1 MRILV
6 TGGAGF
12 IGSHLC
18 ERLLADGHKVI
29 VVDNFITGS
38 SKNLAS
44 FKDNP
49 NFTLVQHDIN
59 LPLPAGVIGKTNMAP
74 GYGEQD
80 DLKFDQIYHLACP
93 ASPVDYRE
101 IPLQTL
107 LVNAVGTKNI
117 IEVAVRHGAA
127 FLHASSSEVYGDPQ
141 EHPQKETYWGNVN
154 PIGERSCYS
163 EGKRFA
169 ESLAVNYYHH
179 FGFPLKIVRIFNTYG
194 PRMRKHDGR
203 VIPSFIQAALMDEP
217 LRMHGDGSQTRSFC
231 YIDDMVE
238 GLILAMNHQ
247 EYLGPVNLGYEEET
261 SIRQLAE
268 KIVKLTGSSS
278 MLSSV
283 ESIDDD
289 PKQRKPDQ
297 NSDTNQKLTLNQVCK
312 KPSSILR
319 INFFLCLKTA
329 IRNRW
334 KKYFPMLVLR
344 LTAINPGISPFIT
357 SVFMR
362 GP

>member
-18 ERLLADGHKVI
+18 EKLLASGHDV
-29 VVDNFITGS
+29 VAVDNFITGNT
-38 SKNLAS
+38 KNLVGIKEHPR
-44 FKDNP
+44 FR
-49 NFTLVQHDIN
+49 LVQHDITT
-59 LPLPAGVIGKTNMAP
+59 PLPPEVAGKTNMAP

-80 DLKFDQIYHLACP
+80 ELKFDQIYHLACP

-107 LVNAVGTKNI
+107 LVNSVGTKNI
-117 IEVAVRHGAA
+117 VELAVKHRAA
-127 FLHASSSEVYGDPQ
+127 LLHASSSEVYGDP
-141 EHPQKETYWGNVN
+141 EVHPQKETYWGHVN

-203 VIPSFIQAALMDEP
+203 VVPSFIQAALLGEP
-217 LRMHGDGSQTRSFC
+217 LRLNGSGQQTRSFC

-247 EYLGPVNLGYEEET
+247 EYLGPVNLGRDEET
-261 SIRQLAE
+261 PIRELAE
-268 KIVKLTGSSS
+268 QIVQLTASSS
-278 MLSSV
+278 VIV
-283 ESIDDD
+283 EAEAVADD
-289 PKQRKPDQ
+289 PKQRQPD
-297 NSDTNQKLTLNQVCK
+297 LTLARTTLGY
-312 KPSSILR
+312 KPQISLEEG
-319 INFFLCLKTA
+319 LKRT
-329 IRNRW
+329 IE
-334 KKYFPMLVLR
+334 YFK
-344 LTAINPGISPFIT
+344 TIA
-357 SVFMR
+357 
-362 GP
+362 

>member
-18 ERLLADGHKVI
+18 EKLLTSGHDV
-29 VVDNFITGS
+29 VAVDNFITGNT
-38 SKNLAS
+38 KNLAGI
-44 FKDNP
+44 KDHRR
-49 NFTLVQHDIN
+49 FRLVQHDITT
-59 LPLPAGVIGKTNMAP
+59 PLPPEVAGKTNMAP

-80 DLKFDQIYHLACP
+80 ELKFDQIYHLACP

-107 LVNAVGTKNI
+107 LVNSLGTKNI
-117 IEVAVRHGAA
+117 VELAVKHRAA
-127 FLHASSSEVYGDPQ
+127 LLHASSSEVYGDP
-141 EHPQKETYWGNVN
+141 EVHPQKETYWGHVN

-203 VIPSFIQAALMDEP
+203 VVPSFIQAALLGEP
-217 LRMHGDGSQTRSFC
+217 LRLNGSGQQTRSFC

-247 EYLGPVNLGYEEET
+247 EYLGPVNLGRDEET
-261 SIRQLAE
+261 PIRELAE
-268 KIVKLTGSSS
+268 QIVQLTGSSS
-278 MLSSV
+278 V
-283 ESIDDD
+283 ITEAEAVADD
-289 PKQRKPDQ
+289 PKQRQPDLALARTTLGYKPQ
-297 NSDTNQKLTLNQVCK
+297 ISLEEG
-312 KPSSILR
+312 
-319 INFFLCLKTA
+319 LKRT
-329 IRNRW
+329 IE
-334 KKYFPMLVLR
+334 YFK
-344 LTAINPGISPFIT
+344 TIA
-357 SVFMR
+357 
-362 GP
+362 